1 MENAFRKPIVVKV
14 DKKSGFA
21 HLSVKSSEYKV
32 DVYKISIGDMESFL
46 NQFREGMRS
55 ADDIFTAESSNSST
69 DTEDKI

>member
-32 DVYKISIGDMESFL
+32 DVYKILISDMESFL

-55 ADDIFTAESSNSST
+55 ADDIFTAEPEPST
-69 DTEDKI
+69 NDDL

>member
-21 HLSVKSSEYKV
+21 HLSVRSSEYKV
-32 DVYKISIGDMESFL
+32 DVYKIAISDMESFL

-55 ADDIFTAESSNSST
+55 AEDVFIAEPDTTT
-69 DTEDKI
+69 DEDL